1 LSLPESLP
9 SLSLPVFPELD
20 PADLDLPVELA
31 LELDLPAETLED
43 LLVELGCCLDLVL
56 VLDLLAEAAAEE
68 VDLPV
73 EPDFP
78 VDLPV
83 ELAGLPPDLP
93 VLACCPPSERAR
105 KSY

>member
-1 LSLPESLP
+1 LPESLP
-9 SLSLPVFPELD
+9 SLSLPAFPKLD

-56 VLDLLAEAAAEE
+56 VLDFLAEEAAEE

-73 EPDFP
+73 EF
-78 VDLPV
+78 
-83 ELAGLPPDLP
+83 AALPPDLP
-93 VLACCPPSERAR
+93 VLACCPPSVRAR